1 MEGKNSLHK
10 FLFLFSLLFILF
22 ACEQTEDGCLDLL
35 SSNYGFDA
43 VSECEECCE
52 YPDFKIG
59 LGIINDTIENAL
71 NDTIVLSG
79 GDTLIFKNIE
89 LLFSEIEIEGI
100 NDTYKILDS
109 IEVNDLYIKDDYV
122 YFQSPSTKIVG
133 QTRLEDTIK
142 TVSVHLGFNETTVST
157 YKPFENIDNTSQLDL
172 ALDSLYF
179 DDEEIFYFSR
189 IQIEL
194 ADSIRELNLKNL
206 DVKLDF
212 ELDQFVDAG
221 SDWIISFNLDL
232 NKLRDGIT
240 SDMTNELLIETFEQN
255 FISSLSIK

>member
-1 MEGKNSLHK
+1 M
-10 FLFLFSLLFILF
+10 
-22 ACEQTEDGCLDLL
+22 
-35 SSNYGFDA
+35 
-43 VSECEECCE
+43 
-52 YPDFKIG
+52 
-59 LGIINDTIENAL
+59 
-71 NDTIVLSG
+71 
-79 GDTLIFKNIE
+79 
-89 LLFSEIEIEGI
+89 
-100 NDTYKILDS
+100 
-109 IEVNDLYIKDDYV
+109 
-122 YFQSPSTKIVG
+122 
-133 QTRLEDTIK
+133 
-142 TVSVHLGFNETTVST
+142 
-157 YKPFENIDNTSQLDL
+157 
-172 ALDSLYF
+172 YF

-212 ELDQFVDAG
+212 ELDKFVDAG